1 MTRVEKLI
9 EMLNYIGLKEDI
21 MVFEDTEKVVDNT
34 GHRLNGKIVPSYY
47 YTDTVESRAKKI
59 DAWLSSNT
67 DGPNNDDFIWIL
79 IFADMCT
86 TEKIGNRRYLGR
98 DTRAFLVLTNGWYD

>member
-34 GHRLNGKIVPSYY
+34 GHRLDRKIVPSYY
-47 YTDTVESRAKKI
+47 YTDTVESRAEKI
-59 DAWLSSNT
+59 DAWLSANT
-67 DGPNNDDFIWIL
+67 DGPNNDDFLWRL
-79 IFADMCT
+79 IFAEIGT
-86 TEKIGNRRYLGR
+86 TDKRGNSRYLGR